1 VVHGA
6 RELIKIHTKYRVIC
20 DKPGAF
26 AKWRKPALA
35 AASARPGQQAQH
47 CPAAHLPIEWRNH
60 PFEFDGLPGRP

>member
-35 AASARPGQQAQH
+35 ATSARPG
-47 CPAAHLPIEWRNH
+47 AA
-60 PFEFDGLPGRP
+60 GAALPGGSFAD